1 MIYKIFDAFSETN
14 SLISADFVNGLD
26 GFVMSIGVI
35 IAIIIGVV
43 VLITGFAIV
52 IVCCCCKA
60 GGNQYD
66 QHGEETNNRMAK
78 RKRTKKQQMV
88 WKTLHKLL
96 QLDSKLQQIINCI

>member
-1 MIYKIFDAFSETN
+1 MFSLCYKIFDAFSETN

-66 QHGEETNNRMAK
+66 QHGAMKLKRQSGTPQGNTNQRAVVEPSGK
-78 RKRTKKQQMV
+78 V
-88 WKTLHKLL
+88 
-96 QLDSKLQQIINCI
+96 